1 MYPEKEVE
9 NWRCNGV
16 YGKKARYHFTAG
28 KRPEEELKAQFAFEE
43 SLVENYESSSK
54 MRLRAASPGALNGSI
69 AGCKLGSC
77 RSLGRWPSECSHYPR
92 SSSFI
97 ANSINTICCAPAH

>member
-28 KRPEEELKAQFAFEE
+28 KRPEEELKTQFTFEE
-43 SLVENYESSSK
+43 PGGE
-54 MRLRAASPGALNGSI
+54 LRNP
-69 AGCKLGSC
+69 
-77 RSLGRWPSECSHYPR
+77 
-92 SSSFI
+92 
-97 ANSINTICCAPAH
+97 PARCV

>member
-43 SLVENYESSSK
+43 SLVEY
-54 MRLRAASPGALNGSI
+54 
-69 AGCKLGSC
+69 
-77 RSLGRWPSECSHYPR
+77 
-92 SSSFI
+92 
-97 ANSINTICCAPAH
+97 

>member
-9 NWRCNGV
+9 NWRCADI

-43 SLVENYESSSK
+43 SLVENYEILQQDAFESSK
-54 MRLRAASPGALNGSI
+54 PGRTQRLDSRVQ
-69 AGCKLGSC
+69 AGLLPLARTLAK
-77 RSLGRWPSECSHYPR
+77 
-92 SSSFI
+92 
-97 ANSINTICCAPAH
+97 